1 MRTLLLA
8 LLVATPALAAP
19 VETGEPNVPS
29 IKAAFPGQ
37 HRAEED
43 HTRTPLAVT
52 EVATGLHYPWA
63 IAFMPDGRMLVTEKN
78 PAALRIVTQA
88 GKVSAPVA
96 GIPKVNANG
105 QSGLLGL
112 ALSPKFATD
121 RTIYWTYSEPRATG
135 GNGLALA
142 RAKLVEGPSPRL
154 DGVNVIFRVQPALN
168 SSLHNGGRMV
178 FAADGT
184 LFVGLGER
192 SILPGRV
199 QAQDLRS
206 DLGKIVH
213 VNPDG
218 TPAKDNPFIGK
229 PNARPEIWSDGH
241 RNILGIAFDA
251 RGKLWEVEMGP
262 RGGDELNLVQRGRD
276 YGWPTIGY
284 GEEYSGKPVG
294 RGITAAPG
302 MEQPVYY
309 WDPVIAPASLL
320 IHSGKMFPEWRG
332 DFFIGGLAS
341 GALVRL
347 VVRND
352 RVTGEERLLT
362 DRGDRIRDAVEGPDG
377 SVWIVTDD
385 ANGKLLR
392 VSARRWQSSPPRE
405 GLGASGWPRPPASS
419 PPSLYTLPAV
429 RIPILPG
436 YSALALRRHQN
447 STLTTM
453 PEARASRSISFQA
466 SDADCP

>member
-1 MRTLLLA
+1 MRIALLA
-8 LLVATPALAAP
+8 VLLATPALAAP
-19 VETGEPNVPS
+19 VATDPPNNPTY
-29 IKAAFPGQ
+29 KPAFAGQ
-37 HRAEED
+37 HRAEEV
-43 HTRTPLAVT
+43 HTKTPLTVT
-52 EVATGLHYPWA
+52 EVATGLHSPWA

-88 GKVSAPVA
+88 GKISMAVA

-121 RTIYWTYSEPRATG
+121 HVVYWTYSEPRAGG

-142 RAKLVEGPSPRL
+142 RATLVDGPTPRL
-154 DGVNVIFRVQPALN
+154 DGVTVIFRVEPALESN
-168 SSLHNGGRMV
+168 LHNGGRLV

-184 LFVGLGER
+184 LFLGLGER

-199 QAQDLRS
+199 QAQDLGS

-213 VNPDG
+213 LNPDG

-229 PNARPEIWSDGH
+229 AGARPEIWSDGH

-262 RGGDELNLVQRGRD
+262 RGGDELNLVTRGKD

-294 RGITAAPG
+294 KGITAAPG

-309 WDPVIAPASLL
+309 WDPIVAPASLM
-320 IHSGKMFPEWRG
+320 IHSGRMFPEWRG

-341 GALVRL
+341 TALVRL
-347 VVRND
+347 VVKND
-352 RVTGEERLLT
+352 RVVGEERLLT
-362 DRGDRIRDAVEGPDG
+362 DRAERIRDAVEGPDG
-377 SVWIVTDD
+377 AIWIVTDD
-385 ANGKLLR
+385 DNGKLLR
-392 VSARRWQSSPPRE
+392 VSAKR
-405 GLGASGWPRPPASS
+405 
-419 PPSLYTLPAV
+419 
-429 RIPILPG
+429 
-436 YSALALRRHQN
+436 
-447 STLTTM
+447 
-453 PEARASRSISFQA
+453 
-466 SDADCP
+466 